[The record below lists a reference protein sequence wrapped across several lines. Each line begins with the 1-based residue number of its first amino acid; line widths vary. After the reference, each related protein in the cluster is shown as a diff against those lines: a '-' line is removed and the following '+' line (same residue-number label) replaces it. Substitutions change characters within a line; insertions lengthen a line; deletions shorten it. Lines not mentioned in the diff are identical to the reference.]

1 MTATA
6 ENAVLARDA
15 GGFAAGGVNGG
26 RSCKGDGWADGALP
40 SLVLWKSFLNC
51 APAPRKNAAI
61 LLSKSPKSVYGSFAT
76 WERGALKLLTGGG
89 SSRHQSLSFGVA
101 LHCRR
106 DLRSLRSGSSFEVV
120 VTGPRS
126 VHRLVCRDPRG
137 VPKPARGRGSR
148 GPSRMLQEQ
157 SRGPLVRA
165 NIDLPAAESQHP
177 RRSAGAA
184 CDAWA
189 RRALRRDRELQCDR
203 TVAGTQELPQPGRP
217 ARTDGRLP
225 SARLPAAR
233 PRRSARSPSGCRQ
246 EKIKTKVDVQ
256 DSLENAPATLGR
268 LFEGRNEGK
277 QLLLVAE

>member
-1 MTATA
+1 
-6 ENAVLARDA
+6 
-15 GGFAAGGVNGG
+15 
-26 RSCKGDGWADGALP
+26 
-40 SLVLWKSFLNC
+40 
-51 APAPRKNAAI
+51 
-61 LLSKSPKSVYGSFAT
+61 
-76 WERGALKLLTGGG
+76 
-89 SSRHQSLSFGVA
+89 
-101 LHCRR
+101 
-106 DLRSLRSGSSFEVV
+106 
-120 VTGPRS
+120 
-126 VHRLVCRDPRG
+126 
-137 VPKPARGRGSR
+137 
-148 GPSRMLQEQ
+148 
-157 SRGPLVRA
+157 VRA